1 MIRRKS
7 GNGSSAETLSAPIDP
22 LNVLSLHSNPN
33 LIVLVSSWQ
42 ISRSSHDGKR
52 LLSNPWL
59 LMSCWAHIFFIWLH
73 WWSSTSSDDCRK
85 VWHHSEVARGISGWT
100 IRAFLGC
107 LDGCRGRIYRRHLI
121 SINFFFLVMNLVHQ
135 VCTCTWTCCT
145 RTYRCRCRC
154 SKLKNRTKPWTV
166 YTYVYASM
174 QSCGCKVHCCFNEI
188 WAIMVY

>member
-1 MIRRKS
+1 MVSLADDWMDQMIRRKS

-33 LIVLVSSWQ
+33 LIVLVSSCQ

-73 WWSSTSSDDCRK
+73 WWSSTLSDDCRK

-107 LDGCRGRIYRRHLI
+107 LDGCRGRIYQRHLI
-121 SINFFFLVMNLVHQ
+121 SINFFFFGNEPGAPGVHLHLNLLHPN
-135 VCTCTWTCCT
+135 
-145 RTYRCRCRC
+145 
-154 SKLKNRTKPWTV
+154 L
-166 YTYVYASM
+166 
-174 QSCGCKVHCCFNEI
+174 
-188 WAIMVY
+188 